1 MRLLPFKIR
10 LFLLTFLYG
19 INASAIDFV
28 TELTVRDLSLGSITI
43 GTGSPLSLAG
53 QGDSPNQLLV
63 GYRNKFSM
71 KELAVASFAGLY
83 RSSFMTNAVSIS
95 SAGYEDY
102 RQTMVGLHAQKTLS
116 PQISF
121 GVALQAVSV
130 SAITLEKGL
139 WEVYPRLGLEYK
151 PDKAL
156 LLGLN
161 VHNPIRFGSAEHER
175 LATHFRVTSGAS
187 YRISEQLLVASEYE
201 WVDSGKNRFRFGTE
215 FALLPELK
223 VRAGLESHP
232 FSPSFGF
239 GYTYK
244 QWVVDVTSEHHRYLG
259 SSLSIGLSYLFQK

>member
-1 MRLLPFKIR
+1 MRLLSFRIR

-28 TELTVRDLSLGSITI
+28 TEHTIRDLSLGSITI

-71 KELAVASFAGLY
+71 QELAVASFAGVY
-83 RSSFMTNAVSIS
+83 RSSWMTNAVSIS

-102 RQTMVGLHAQKTLS
+102 RQIMVGLHAQKRLS

-121 GVALQAVSV
+121 GLTLQSLSV
-130 SAITLEKGL
+130 SAITLEKSI
-139 WEVYPRLGLEYK
+139 WEIYPRLGIEYK
-151 PDKAL
+151 PSESL
-156 LLGLN
+156 TLGVN
-161 VHNPIRFGSAEHER
+161 IHNPVRLGSADRER
-175 LATHFRVTSGAS
+175 LATHFRATAGAS
-187 YRISEQLLVASEYE
+187 CRISEQVLVASEYE
-201 WVDSGKNRFRFGTE
+201 WVDSEKALFRLGIE

-232 FSPSFGF
+232 FSPTFGL
-239 GYTYK
+239 GYSYK
-244 QWVVDVTSEHHRYLG
+244 QWIVDVASERHSDLG
-259 SSLSIGLSYLFQK
+259 TSLSIGLCYLFQK